1 LRLQRHCGPN
11 LPGLFNLWQ
20 HCRGSNF
27 ASINKFVLGS
37 NKIQEKQLKSE
48 LINNSMIYKE
58 VPEKKIIRERERE
71 RRILHMFQSLDKIKC
86 HHYKPTQ
93 VNEVTVQN

>member
-1 LRLQRHCGPN
+1 
-11 LPGLFNLWQ
+11 
-20 HCRGSNF
+20 
-27 ASINKFVLGS
+27 VLGS

-58 VPEKKIIRERERE
+58 VPEKKIIRERER
-71 RRILHMFQSLDKIKC
+71 RILHVFQSLDKIKC

>member
-1 LRLQRHCGPN
+1 
-11 LPGLFNLWQ
+11 
-20 HCRGSNF
+20 
-27 ASINKFVLGS
+27 
-37 NKIQEKQLKSE
+37 
-48 LINNSMIYKE
+48 MIYKE

>member
-1 LRLQRHCGPN
+1 
-11 LPGLFNLWQ
+11 
-20 HCRGSNF
+20 
-27 ASINKFVLGS
+27 VLGS

-71 RRILHMFQSLDKIKC
+71 ESCTCFSI
-86 HHYKPTQ
+86 PG
-93 VNEVTVQN
+93 

>member
-1 LRLQRHCGPN
+1 
-11 LPGLFNLWQ
+11 
-20 HCRGSNF
+20 
-27 ASINKFVLGS
+27 VLGS

-71 RRILHMFQSLDKIKC
+71 KNPAHVSI
-86 HHYKPTQ
+86 PG
-93 VNEVTVQN
+93 